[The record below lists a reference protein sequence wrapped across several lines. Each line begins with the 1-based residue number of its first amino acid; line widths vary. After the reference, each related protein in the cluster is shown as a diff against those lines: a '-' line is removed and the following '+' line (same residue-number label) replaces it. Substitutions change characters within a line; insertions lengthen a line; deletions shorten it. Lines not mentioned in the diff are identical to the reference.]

1 MQVVAKR
8 HGAEETE
15 KASRP
20 FAVRLIRW
28 LWVLVALA
36 VAVVFAVA
44 LARLT
49 LRPVH
54 GAGGQVH
61 DNPHPGA
68 TLRFYLD
75 RPSVKEA
82 VVEIGGNLAL
92 LMPLGVLLPIL
103 FDRLRG
109 LVRLTLA
116 AALISLAIEVVQG
129 LVLTGRS
136 FDVDDVILNTV
147 GAVIAYLIVGR
158 RFGRW
163 AHPG

>member
-1 MQVVAKR
+1 MLFVAKR
-8 HGAEETE
+8 RRTE
-15 KASRP
+15 HRVARS
-20 FAVRLIRW
+20 FVARLIRW

-49 LRPVH
+49 LRPVP

-82 VVEIGGNLAL
+82 VLEIGGNLAL
-92 LMPLGVLLPIL
+92 MMPLGVLLPIL
-103 FDRLRG
+103 FARLRG

-116 AALISLAIEVVQG
+116 VALISLGIEAVQG
-129 LVLTGRS
+129 LLITGRT
-136 FDVDDVILNTV
+136 FDIDDVILNTA
-147 GAVIAYLIVGR
+147 GAALAYLLVGR
-158 RFGRW
+158 RFARW
-163 AHPG
+163 AHSG

>member
-8 HGAEETE
+8 RGTEEA

-20 FAVRLIRW
+20 FTARLIRW
-28 LWVLVALA
+28 SWVLVALA

-49 LRPVH
+49 LRPVP
-54 GAGGQVH
+54 GASGQVH

-75 RPSVKEA
+75 RPSIKEA
-82 VVEIGGNLAL
+82 VLEIGGNLTL
-92 LMPLGVLLPIL
+92 LMPLGVLLPVL
-103 FDRLRG
+103 FGGLRG
-109 LVRLTLA
+109 IVRLTLTVG
-116 AALISLAIEVVQG
+116 LISLAIEAVQG
-129 LVLTGRS
+129 LLITGRS
-136 FDVDDVILNTV
+136 FDVDDVILNTA
-147 GAVIAYLIVGR
+147 GAVIAYLLVGR
-158 RFGRW
+158 RVGRW